1 MTTYLPTLKQL
12 QYLVALKDH
21 GHFGRAAEA
30 CFVTQSTLSAGLR
43 ELESLIGVVLVE
55 RTRRVVRFTP
65 LGVRIAEKA
74 QRVLREAEELG
85 DLARAA
91 GKPLSGELRMGV
103 IPTIA
108 PFLLPRI
115 LPTLRDEWPDLRLYL
130 REEVTPAACDS
141 LHRGHVDCVLLA
153 LPYQCGDIEVAD
165 LFDDRLYVAF
175 PAGMDPP
182 ARVPPEAIDETQ
194 LLLLE
199 DGHCLKD
206 HVLAACNRPELRAE
220 AAMLGTSLHTLVQ
233 MVDNGLGV
241 TLLPQIA
248 LDAGKGISHA
258 CRCATKGMRR
268 RRAEHSSSDRDRVGT
283 EPSEGSCAMI
293 KGGCLCGAVRFA
305 IAAERWR
312 RAPVGAGCANISAAA
327 PQR

>member
-1 MTTYLPTLKQL
+1 MSTYLPTLKQL

-115 LPTLRDEWPDLRLYL
+115 LPKLRAEWPDLKLYL
-130 REEVTPAACDS
+130 REETTPAACDS
-141 LHRGHVDCVLLA
+141 LHRGHIDCVLLA
-153 LPYQCGDIEVAD
+153 LPYQCGDIESAE
-165 LFDDRLYVAF
+165 LFEDRLYVAF
-175 PAGMDPP
+175 PSDVPNPP
-182 ARVPPEAIDETQ
+182 ASIPPEAIDETR

-206 HVLAACNRPELRAE
+206 HILSACNRPELRAE

-241 TLLPQIA
+241 TLLPQMA
-248 LDAGKGISHA
+248 LDAGILENTRIVARPLDTERPS
-258 CRCATKGMRR
+258 RR
-268 RRAEHSSSDRDRVGT
+268 IALAWRS
-283 EPSEGSCAMI
+283 GSPRI
-293 KGGCLCGAVRFA
+293 KEFTLLADALR
-305 IAAERWR
+305 E
-312 RAPVGAGCANISAAA
+312 AGEAG
-327 PQR
+327 

>member
-1 MTTYLPTLKQL
+1 MATYLPTLKQL

-43 ELESLIGVVLVE
+43 ELESLIGITLVE

-65 LGVRIAEKA
+65 LGLRIAEKA

-91 GKPLSGELRMGV
+91 DKPLSGDLRMGV

-115 LPTLRDEWPDLRLYL
+115 LPRLRAAWPDLKLYL
-130 REEVTPAACDS
+130 REETTSAACDS
-141 LHRGHVDCVLLA
+141 LHRGHLDCVLLA
-153 LPYQCGDIEVAD
+153 LPYHCGDIESVD
-165 LFDDRLYVAF
+165 LFLDRLFVAF
-175 PAGMDPP
+175 PKGEMPDKRPDITA
-182 ARVPPEAIDETQ
+182 AEIDETR

-241 TLLPQIA
+241 TLLPKMA
-248 LDAGKGISHA
+248 LDAGILDNTDVVAKPLDADHPA
-258 CRCATKGMRR
+258 RR
-268 RRAEHSSSDRDRVGT
+268 
-283 EPSEGSCAMI
+283 
-293 KGGCLCGAVRFA
+293 
-305 IAAERWR
+305 IALAWR
-312 RAPVGAGCANISAAA
+312 RGSPREKEFNLLADALRQAE
-327 PQR
+327 